1 MNINQDPSKMGANF
15 PKSSLGIKIPIII
28 IVSVAIVATALALI
42 LGLSLNKKKKS
53 NPKIPLNDTID
64 SNDSNE
70 PNVPNGPNVPDQGYE
85 PDDDDD
91 VGEYESLDYDKF
103 EYKLSEPITP
113 LTWNESYEQAKDF
126 VSKLNL
132 TEKVNLL
139 FGTENMKMET
149 LLFKEEELP
158 YLCVGQIDSFKNDK
172 VDFKGMCLQ
181 DGPAGVRFAK
191 GNGIS
196 WQGSM
201 NNAMTFDKK
210 LIYEVGRAQGE
221 ENKEKGIN
229 VPLGPCANMM
239 RNPKGGRVWEAYG
252 DDPYYVG
259 VCANEITKGIQDAG
273 AMACI
278 KHFVGNDQETYR
290 KSSSSN
296 MDMATLMDIYVEPF
310 YRSIKDGEVGSIMA
324 GYNAI
329 NNSYCYENKFI
340 LTDVLRGILGFK
352 GFVMSDWWAI
362 VSDDPITINSGVDM
376 NMPGGYGYGP
386 FEEERKYDY
395 YGRNHSYWSK
405 LEQYIKEGK
414 VKEERIDEAATRII
428 APMYKYNQM
437 ENYPEVNT
445 FHPTNTK
452 ENKQLQRK
460 VATESQVL
468 LKNEDDILPLKTNK
482 IKKIAVIGN
491 DAMERD
497 CLPDWLPQCQNET
510 NSVINGHVPLGYG
523 SGVTNF
529 EYVVTPLE
537 GIKNLAKEYD
547 IEVVSSGKLNYIDE
561 KINSTHNRHVDAQ
574 EDIDQGVKVAN
585 ESDVAIVFAKASSGE
600 EFVTL
605 KQAIGDRKDLNLWYG
620 ANELIEKVAEVN
632 DQVIVVI
639 NAPATVNLPWLDK
652 VQAVIFSGFPG
663 AESGNAVADIIFGKV
678 NPSGHLPFVWG
689 KEEDY
694 PASIPLENLTVVNK
708 TSGATYKDVYR
719 YDGVDSHGSP
729 DNEPGHEK
737 EQFNY
742 TEGLYI
748 GQRWFN
754 KNNKKAIYP
763 FGHGLSYTTFEYSD
777 LSCNMNKTGLTAKFK
792 VKNTGKVKGKAVPM
806 MFLTFPDSIGD
817 YPKYIFKGFEKVELE
832 PGETKTVEI
841 LADDHALSYF
851 NVGKNDYVRV
861 DDGTIKVSISDNADP
876 SQAKLSTEIDS
887 KY

>member
-1 MNINQDPSKMGANF
+1 MEKPHQDSVMYMNKDLGNVEPPPPS
-15 PKSSLGIKIPIII
+15 SSWKIPLIIVITLAVLLGI
-28 IVSVAIVATALALI
+28 LGLI
-42 LGLSLNKKKKS
+42 LGLCLRKKNKKKNFVVNIRS
-53 NPKIPLNDTID
+53 NSTDIKD
-64 SNDSNE
+64 SWDE
-70 PNVPNGPNVPDQGYE
+70 P
-85 PDDDDD
+85 
-91 VGEYESLDYDKF
+91 YDKAR
-103 EYKLSEPITP
+103 
-113 LTWNESYEQAKDF
+113 NF
-126 VSKLNL
+126 VSKLNT

-149 LLFKEEELP
+149 LLFKEEDLP
-158 YLCVGQIDSFKNDK
+158 HLCVGQIDPFKNKD

-181 DGPAGVRFAK
+181 DGPSGVRFAK

-201 NNAMTFDKK
+201 NNAMTFDKQLMYDIGK
-210 LIYEVGRAQGE
+210 AQGK
-221 ENKEKGIN
+221 ENKDKGIN
-229 VPLGPCANMM
+229 VPLAPCANMM
-239 RNPKGGRVWEAYG
+239 RNPKGGRSWEAYG

-259 VCANEITKGIQDAG
+259 VCANQITKGIQDAG
-273 AMACI
+273 AIACI

-290 KSSSSN
+290 KASSSN
-296 MDMATLMDIYVEPF
+296 MDMPTLMDVYAEPF

-329 NNSYCYENKFI
+329 NNTYCYENKFI

-386 FEEERKYDY
+386 FEESRKYDY

-437 ENYPEVNT
+437 ENYPSVNT

-452 ENKQLQRK
+452 ENKELQRK

-547 IEVVSSGKLNYIDE
+547 IEVVSSGKMHYIDE

-605 KQAIGDRKDLNLWYG
+605 KQAIGDRKDLDLWYG
-620 ANELIEKVAEVN
+620 ANELIEKVTEVN

-694 PASIPLENLTVVNK
+694 PPSTNIPLENLTVVNK

-719 YDGVDSHGSP
+719 YDGVDSHGHP
-729 DNEPGHEK
+729 DNAPGHDR
-737 EQFNY
+737 EQY
-742 TEGLYI
+742 DYKEGLYI

-754 KNNKKAIYP
+754 KNNKKAVYP

-777 LSCNMNKTGLTAKFK
+777 LDVNMKKKGLTAKFK

-817 YPKYIFKGFEKVELE
+817 YPKYIFKGFEKVEIE
-832 PGETKTVEI
+832 PGKTKTVEI

-851 NVGKNDYVRV
+851 NVKKNDYVRV
-861 DDGTIKVSISDNADP
+861 DDGKIKVYISDNADP

>member
-1 MNINQDPSKMGANF
+1 
-15 PKSSLGIKIPIII
+15 
-28 IVSVAIVATALALI
+28 
-42 LGLSLNKKKKS
+42 
-53 NPKIPLNDTID
+53 
-64 SNDSNE
+64 
-70 PNVPNGPNVPDQGYE
+70 
-85 PDDDDD
+85 
-91 VGEYESLDYDKF
+91 
-103 EYKLSEPITP
+103 
-113 LTWNESYEQAKDF
+113 
-126 VSKLNL
+126 
-132 TEKVNLL
+132 
-139 FGTENMKMET
+139 
-149 LLFKEEELP
+149 
-158 YLCVGQIDSFKNDK
+158 
-172 VDFKGMCLQ
+172 
-181 DGPAGVRFAK
+181 
-191 GNGIS
+191 
-196 WQGSM
+196 
-201 NNAMTFDKK
+201 
-210 LIYEVGRAQGE
+210 
-221 ENKEKGIN
+221 
-229 VPLGPCANMM
+229 
-239 RNPKGGRVWEAYG
+239 
-252 DDPYYVG
+252 
-259 VCANEITKGIQDAG
+259 
-273 AMACI
+273 
-278 KHFVGNDQETYR
+278 
-290 KSSSSN
+290 
-296 MDMATLMDIYVEPF
+296 
-310 YRSIKDGEVGSIMA
+310 
-324 GYNAI
+324 
-329 NNSYCYENKFI
+329 
-340 LTDVLRGILGFK
+340 
-352 GFVMSDWWAI
+352 
-362 VSDDPITINSGVDM
+362 
-376 NMPGGYGYGP
+376 
-386 FEEERKYDY
+386 
-395 YGRNHSYWSK
+395 
-405 LEQYIKEGK
+405 
-414 VKEERIDEAATRII
+414 
-428 APMYKYNQM
+428 
-437 ENYPEVNT
+437 
-445 FHPTNTK
+445 
-452 ENKQLQRK
+452 
-460 VATESQVL
+460 
-468 LKNEDDILPLKTNK
+468 
-482 IKKIAVIGN
+482 
-491 DAMERD
+491 MERD

-510 NSVINGHVPLGYG
+510 NSVINGHIPLGYG
-523 SGVTNF
+523 SGVTNY

-537 GIKNLAKEYD
+537 GITNLAKEYG
-547 IEVVSSGKLNYIDE
+547 IEVVSSGKMNYIDE
-561 KINSTHNRHVDAQ
+561 PINSTHSKHVDAQ
-574 EDIDQGVKVAN
+574 EDIDEGVKVAN

-694 PASIPLENLTVVNK
+694 PPSTNIPLENLTVVNK

-719 YDGVDSHGSP
+719 YDGVDSHGNP